1 VKDVFFDP
9 ANISVAALNKHC
21 EGTLNTALGIV
32 FTEIGDHWVTATM
45 PVNEATIQP
54 LGMLNGGAS
63 MALIETI
70 GSAAANLA
78 VDRKR
83 FVCFGLDINGNH
95 IRPALKGQTVTAKAT
110 PLHIGGTTQVWE
122 VRITD
127 EKERLVCVG
136 RITMAVRPR
145 EAKA

>member
-1 VKDVFFDP
+1 M
-9 ANISVAALNKHC
+9 
-21 EGTLNTALGIV
+21 
-32 FTEIGDHWVTATM
+32 TATM
-45 PVNEATIQP
+45 PVDEATIQP

-95 IRPALKGQTVTAKAT
+95 IRPAMKGQTVTAKAT
-110 PLHIGGTTQVWE
+110 PLHIGSTTQVWE

-127 EKERLVCVG
+127 EKDRLVCVG

-145 EAKA
+145 EQKP